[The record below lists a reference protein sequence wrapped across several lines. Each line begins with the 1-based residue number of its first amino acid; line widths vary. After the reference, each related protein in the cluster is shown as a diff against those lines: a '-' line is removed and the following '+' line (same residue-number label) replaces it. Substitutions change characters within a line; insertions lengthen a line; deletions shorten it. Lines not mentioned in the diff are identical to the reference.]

1 MRTVPQMSWAGVQD
15 GEFLRLAAQEFDVFI
30 TVDQNLP
37 LQQNLT
43 FLDLAV
49 LVLQARSN
57 RLSDLQSLDPNILKT
72 IPLALKGQS
81 TTILDSII

>member
-1 MRTVPQMSWAGVQD
+1 MGWAGVQD
-15 GEFLRLAAQEFDVFI
+15 GELLRLAEQGFDVFI

-49 LVLQARSN
+49 LVLQARLN
-57 RLSDLQSLDPNILKT
+57 RLSDLQSLVPNILKT

-81 TTILDSII
+81 TPITL

>member
-15 GEFLRLAAQEFDVFI
+15 GELLRLAAQEFDVFI

-72 IPLALKGQS
+72 IPLALKGHS